1 MLSVFY
7 TKDMK
12 ISNGGPHQTMINRII
27 LIVMDSVGVG
37 HLPDADRFGDHGANT
52 LLNIY
57 RQTGSL
63 KLPNLCSMGLGK
75 IVAVGCQ
82 TPQVLGGFG
91 KMGEQSASKDT
102 TTGHWEIAGIVLDS
116 AFPTYPD
123 GFPGD
128 IIEAFEKKTAKK
140 ILGNYPRSGTTIIE
154 ELGQEHLK
162 TGSPIVYTSADS
174 VFQIA
179 AHEDIVPLETLYAY
193 CRIARSILTGRHA
206 VGRVIARP
214 FRGVPGKFERHNAA
228 RRDFSLKPPAQTLLD
243 LLKGK
248 GYFTVGVG
256 KIGDLFGHRGLSA
269 EIHTQNNE
277 DGVDRTLESMENYR
291 GQKGLIF
298 VNLVDF
304 DMLYGHRRNVEG
316 YAGALEAFDRRIPRI
331 FDAMSTDDLLI
342 ITADHGCDPTHTVHT
357 DHTREYVPL
366 LVYSTAL
373 KKEINLGVRATFA
386 DCGQT
391 IADIFGA
398 GKLAHGISFKKDIM
412 HECKD
417 R

>member
-179 AHEDIVPLETLYAY
+179 AHEDIVPLETLYEY

-373 KKEINLGVRATFA
+373 KKEVNLGVRATFA